1 MRQLTS
7 SSPAIARRPGES
19 GPSDRPDRR
28 APALGLCANF
38 QRPSHRSARLFYEM
52 SLTKEKK
59 SELIGK
65 YGRGDNDTGSAEV
78 QVALLTERIN
88 ELTEHLRTH
97 AKDHHSRR
105 GLLML
110 VGKRRRMLRYLERT
124 DLERYRAL
132 VKELGLRR

>member
-1 MRQLTS
+1 
-7 SSPAIARRPGES
+7 
-19 GPSDRPDRR
+19 
-28 APALGLCANF
+28 
-38 QRPSHRSARLFYEM
+38 M

-59 SELIGK
+59 SELIAEH
-65 YGRGDNDTGSAEV
+65 GRAAGDTGSPEV